1 MLCDVLDG
9 RVVVSDR
16 LEDVTAVI
24 NATSLGMN
32 GGEGPALNLTAL
44 SSAAVVMDMVYHPLE
59 TQFLTRARA
68 AGHRTVDGL
77 AMLIGQ
83 ARPSFAA
90 LFGQPPPTN
99 IDVRALCIAEL
110 EADR

>member
-1 MLCDVLDG
+1 
-9 RVVVSDR
+9 VVSDR

-24 NATSLGMN
+24 NATSLGLN
-32 GGEGPALNLTAL
+32 GGEGPALDLAAL
-44 SSAAVVMDMVYHPLE
+44 PKSAVVMDMVYRPLE
-59 TQFLTRARA
+59 TEFLARARA

-90 LFGQPPPTN
+90 LFGQPPPGDV
-99 IDVRALCIAEL
+99 DVRSLCLAALET
-110 EADR
+110 DR